1 MTPRLV
7 LVTSLLLG
15 LFVLAAGTYGV
26 LYGVGRA
33 RDSRGLIRAARLAYG
48 ALCAIVAAIILIT
61 PLGGAWKL
69 LLGASA
75 LVYCVI
81 PPVTWRHLNR
91 IHRDDGAKA

>member
-1 MTPRLV
+1 MTPQLV

-15 LFVLAAGTYGV
+15 LSVLAAGTYGV

-33 RDSRGLIRAARLAYG
+33 RDSRGLILAARLAYG
-48 ALCAIVAAIILIT
+48 ALVAIAAVIIFMT

-75 LVYCVI
+75 LVYYVI

-91 IHRDDGAKA
+91 IHRDHGAKA